1 MGKGTSSSWPVSAER
16 RAARQQAALARPV
29 SSPAGDGSPAS
40 TDRKARASRLSPPK

>member
-29 SSPAGDGSPAS
+29 SSPAGDGSRAGQSARES
-40 TDRKARASRLSPPK
+40 TIFPS